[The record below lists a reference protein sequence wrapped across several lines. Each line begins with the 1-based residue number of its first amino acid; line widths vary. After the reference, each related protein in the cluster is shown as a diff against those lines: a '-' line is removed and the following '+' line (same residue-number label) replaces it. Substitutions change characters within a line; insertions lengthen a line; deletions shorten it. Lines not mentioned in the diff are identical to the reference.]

1 MESIKQ
7 QILESSEASKSN
19 LFNIFCNISKKF
31 EILPLPKPNNGSLYP
46 LYMSEFFTLELILE
60 YLIKKE
66 EISHIDVLVNR
77 LFYKN
82 FTTKTFFYLP
92 QFCSL
97 IRGKNY
103 TESLEKYI
111 VHHSA
116 EDNMFAVCAN
126 WIINSYINDL
136 NKINFGSSNNINAN
150 INNNNNNVK
159 KFEGLIERLESSL
172 INGIKISDIQKI
184 GIDYFKNKQN
194 KLNQFDSTI
203 LFYAKIKNLCRKLK
217 TIKEKKDF
225 KDTNSNN
232 SPNDLK
238 YLRKEYLT
246 NQLKKFNNDIKNQI
260 LLNKKQPENFNPF
273 IGYILPFENYG
284 NYVIVKFLPEYSI
297 CFNTKER
304 VPIKITME
312 LISLD
317 EINKKKFDD
326 YEESSEN
333 NNNDDVL
340 DYDLS
345 DNNEEN
351 KSPKPSQKR
360 ILDINSINNKNED
373 KEKVE
378 KIIQSIRYDNEHP
391 NELHNLNLID
401 NTPLSNNNTI
411 NNNDLV
417 NESVLASIEDPF
429 GEDYIN
435 IENSIKQN
443 SKFKNYKSLSIVNII
458 CKANDD
464 LRQEVMTM
472 QLIKKFDEIFKK
484 ENLPLQLYPYEIVIT
499 SSSSGII
506 EYLPD
511 TISIDA
517 LKKKLLDKKINLNDF
532 CRYYFRDNFEE
543 FQKNFVES
551 LAAYSIVC
559 YLIQIKDRHNGN
571 ILLDKKGRII
581 HIDFGFILGIS
592 PGGNLNF
599 ENAPFKI
606 TKDYLMLM
614 DGQKS
619 EMFFYF
625 VSIIARGLQMIRKY
639 ANIFCNIVEAMG
651 VGVPMPCFNG
661 RNYKDVV
668 ASFKERFLTNCSD
681 QEVINVVENLVDRSV
696 NNWRTSYYD
705 SFQKY
710 TNGIIP

>member
-1 MESIKQ
+1 
-7 QILESSEASKSN
+7 
-19 LFNIFCNISKKF
+19 
-31 EILPLPKPNNGSLYP
+31 
-46 LYMSEFFTLELILE
+46 
-60 YLIKKE
+60 
-66 EISHIDVLVNR
+66 V
-77 LFYKN
+77 
-82 FTTKTFFYLP
+82 
-92 QFCSL
+92 
-97 IRGKNY
+97 
-103 TESLEKYI
+103 
-111 VHHSA
+111 
-116 EDNMFAVCAN
+116 
-126 WIINSYINDL
+126 
-136 NKINFGSSNNINAN
+136 N

-260 LLNKKQPENFNPF
+260 LLNKKHPENFNPF
-273 IGYILPFENYG
+273 IGYILPFENYA

-333 NNNDDVL
+333 NNNEDVL

-345 DNNEEN
+345 ENNEEN

-373 KEKVE
+373 NEKVE

-391 NELHNLNLID
+391 NEFPNINLID
-401 NTPLSNNNTI
+401 NTPLTTNNTI
-411 NNNDLV
+411 NNNELV
-417 NESVLASIEDPF
+417 NESILASIEDPF
-429 GEDYIN
+429 GGDYVN

-443 SKFKNYKSLSIVNII
+443 SKFKNYKSLSIANII

-551 LAAYSIVC
+551 LAAYCIVC

-606 TKDYLMLM
+606 TKDYIMLM

-668 ASFKERFLTNCSD
+668 ASLRERFLTNCSD
-681 QEVINVVENLVDRSV
+681 QEVINVVENLVDKSV